1 MQLRQHYPG
10 IQARNAEVIAVS
22 FEPRDRL
29 FQLARQVRTTFQL
42 LSDPERDI
50 YRAYGLTRGSFSQ
63 LLSPGTVLAYVKLLA
78 RGRLYHIR
86 RSDLRQM
93 GGDFVIDAD
102 GVVRYQH
109 RSAAP
114 HDRPSVQE
122 LMNVI
127 DAL

>member
-1 MQLRQHYPG
+1 MRQHYPE
-10 IQARNAEVIAVS
+10 IQARNAVVIAVS

-29 FQLARQVRTTFQL
+29 FQLARQVRTTFHL

-50 YRAYGLTRGSFSQ
+50 YRAYRLTRSHLLQ

-78 RGRLYHIR
+78 RGRMYHFR

-93 GGDFVIDAD
+93 GGDFVIDAE

-122 LMNVI
+122 LMDVI
-127 DAL
+127 DGL

>member
-1 MQLRQHYPG
+1 MRQHNAE
-10 IQARNAEVIAVS
+10 IQARNAVVVAVS
-22 FEPRDRL
+22 FEPRDRV
-29 FQLARQVRTTFQL
+29 FQLARQVRITFHL

-50 YRAYGLTRGSFSQ
+50 YRAYGLTRGRLLQ
-63 LLSPGTVLAYVKLLA
+63 LISPGTVLAYVKLLA
-78 RGRLYHIR
+78 RRRWYHFR

-122 LMNVI
+122 LMDVI

>member
-1 MQLRQHYPG
+1 MRQHYPE

-29 FQLARQVRTTFQL
+29 FQLARQVRTTFPL

-50 YRAYGLTRGSFSQ
+50 YRAYGLSQ
-63 LLSPGTVLAYVKLLA
+63 GRLLKLLSPGTVLAYLKLLA
-78 RGRLYHIR
+78 RGRLYHFR

-93 GGDFVIDAD
+93 GGNFVIDAD

-114 HDRPSVQE
+114 HQRPSVQE
-122 LMNVI
+122 LLDVI

>member
-1 MQLRQHYPG
+1 MRQHYPE
-10 IQARNAEVIAVS
+10 IQARNAVVIAVS

-29 FQLARQVRTTFQL
+29 FQLARQVRTTFHL

-50 YRAYGLTRGSFSQ
+50 YRAYGLTRGYLLQ
-63 LLSPGTVLAYVKLLA
+63 LLSPGTVLAYIKLLA
-78 RGRLYHIR
+78 RGRMYHFR
-86 RSDLRQM
+86 RSDLRQL

-114 HDRPSVQE
+114 HDRPTAQE